1 MCSNWKLPK
10 GVKGRMPNSLLV
22 SLIKR
27 YWPGYYTPLGMVPG
41 GLPKLASTWADYEAA
56 PGVGYLT
63 AAVAVTTKFWVS
75 HISRALFIVDD
86 PNVLI
91 DDSHHCFMHD

>member
-1 MCSNWKLPK
+1 MWTNICFMCSNWKLPK

-56 PGVGYLT
+56 PGVGFLT
-63 AAVAVTTKFWVS
+63 AAEAVITKF
-75 HISRALFIVDD
+75 
-86 PNVLI
+86 
-91 DDSHHCFMHD
+91 